1 MPWTTSV
8 HGSDDSPT
16 PMHAP
21 NSAGPATAPPPSWGD
36 ALRLLPLFGI
46 FALAGIAGAKGDLDG
61 DGWRYLAN
69 ARNLLHGG
77 YASPETL
84 MFWNGPGYPLTLVP
98 WVALHAPMAFARL
111 ANGLWLY
118 LAAVHCQGAL
128 RALGLERR
136 SLLYAYLIAA
146 VLFLHGALLGSLM
159 SESLSAF
166 LVCGAAWHYARSGY
180 APRAHVHLGLAG
192 IYLGYLALTKVF
204 FGYALEASLL
214 VALGAWLG
222 YGRGYGRAAGAQA
235 RAAASSARRGAVA
248 CALGLAVCG
257 PWLAYTW
264 SQTGKLHFWGNS
276 GGLQA
281 WYFSWP
287 EKEYY
292 GDWLNWQAILEHP
305 DFFLPHLDEVHTM
318 LKYDAVTQDSLLKT
332 WARRNCREHPG
343 KCFTNW
349 RANVNRM
356 VFGYP
361 ITPYAGGGMELATG
375 NRSFIYALPFFLL
388 AAVGIPGWLG
398 RRRLR
403 PEAHACLSFALL
415 SLAGTS
421 LLSAIPR
428 QVFPLLPLVLIWCAL
443 AGERAFRLAI
453 VPGPEGNLEVK
464 P

>member
-1 MPWTTSV
+1 MRESKP
-8 HGSDDSPT
+8 
-16 PMHAP
+16 
-21 NSAGPATAPPPSWGD
+21 AGLLPDPPPRWGD

-46 FALAGIAGAKGDLDG
+46 FAVAAIAGAKGDLEG
-61 DGWRYLAN
+61 DGWRYLAY
-69 ARNLLHGG
+69 ARNLLRGG

-84 MFWNGPGYPLTLVP
+84 MFWNGPGYPLTLAP
-98 WVALHAPMAFARL
+98 WVALHAPMALARL
-111 ANGLWLY
+111 ANALWLY

-136 SLLYAYLIAA
+136 TLLYAYLIAGL
-146 VLFLHGALLGSLM
+146 LFLHGALLGSLM

-166 LVCGAAWHYARSGY
+166 LVGGAAWHYARSGSV
-180 APRAHVHLGLAG
+180 PRERTHLALAG
-192 IYLGYLALTKVF
+192 LYLGYLALTKVF
-204 FGYALEASLL
+204 FGYALEA
-214 VALGAWLG
+214 ALILAAAAWLA
-222 YGRGYGRAAGAQA
+222 YRRGAGAYA
-235 RAAASSARRGAVA
+235 RAAASAARRGAVA
-248 CALGLAVCG
+248 CALGLALCV

-264 SQTGKLHFWGNS
+264 SQTGKAHFWGNS

-281 WYFSWP
+281 WYLSWP

-305 DFFLPHLDEVHTM
+305 DFFRPHLGDVNAM
-318 LKYDAVTQDSLLKT
+318 LKYDPVGQDSLLKA

-361 ITPYAGGGMELATG
+361 ITPYAGGGAELATG
-375 NRSFIYALPFFLL
+375 NRSFVYALPFFLL
-388 AAVGIPGWLG
+388 AAAAIPGWVG

-403 PEAHACLSFALL
+403 PEAHACLMFALL
-415 SLAGTS
+415 SLGGTS

-428 QVFPLLPLVLIWCAL
+428 QVFPMLPLLLIWCAA
-443 AGERAFRLAI
+443 AGERTFRLAI
-453 VPGPEGNLEVK
+453 GNGPEPTPGVR